1 MKLLKTLKAT
11 LKNYIKDVKVH
22 NERRI
27 YITIDS
33 KFLKECVNILF
44 RQLNGRY
51 IIISGVDNFDSFELI
66 YHFGF
71 DLFGAIVSLRV
82 FLERNNPEVV
92 SLVDTIPGVFYI
104 EREIWELLGINFVG
118 HPNLK
123 HFLLRDDWPKED
135 YPLRKN
141 SNNITGDK

>member
-1 MKLLKTLKAT
+1 MKLLKALKAT

-33 KFLKECVNILF
+33 KVLKECVNILF

-71 DLFGAIVSLRV
+71 DSFGAIVSLRV

-123 HFLLRDDWPKED
+123 HFLLRDDWPEED